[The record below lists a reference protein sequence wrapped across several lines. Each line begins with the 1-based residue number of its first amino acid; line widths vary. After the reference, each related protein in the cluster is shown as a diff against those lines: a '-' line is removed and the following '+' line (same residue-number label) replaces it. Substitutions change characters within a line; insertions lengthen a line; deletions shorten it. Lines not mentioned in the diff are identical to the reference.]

1 MKRREPTLEP
11 ELAALLD
18 PRRVERRAPPE
29 VRARALARV
38 RAIVAA
44 GGQVPPVTALSLAP
58 PPSARPALGRG
69 LVRFALPASLAAAA
83 VVAIGAVAALHT
95 PPARTPPLAASAQPP
110 AAMPQQA
117 EAPAILPQSATLPDL
132 APPKPARNARPT
144 GDLGTTELEL
154 LARAQTAYTQRDFS
168 RAIALVS
175 ELNRRFPNGHLAEE
189 REALRVRSLMAA
201 GRAAEGQRAAAAF
214 AVRFPRSVLLPK
226 ERKP

>member
-11 ELAALLD
+11 ELAALLN

-95 PPARTPPLAASAQPP
+95 PPARTPPLAASAPP
-110 AAMPQQA
+110 AAVLQQV
-117 EAPAILPQSATLPDL
+117 EAPAIQPQGATLPSV
-132 APPKPARNARPT
+132 APPKPARNARPS
-144 GDLGTTELEL
+144 GDSGTTELEL
-154 LARAQTAYTQRDFS
+154 LARAQAAYTQRDFS
-168 RAIALVS
+168 RAIALIS
-175 ELNRRFPNGHLAEE
+175 DLNRWFPNGHLAEE